1 MGGAHGVGWGCRD
14 PGSRRRLSHLLD
26 IPSSPPRAREG
37 GGGRTGGRA
46 RGRHKELPSPPP
58 LPSSSRSSPAGK
70 PSPTPV
76 RGATGHPRLPDLRG
90 GPARGKGRRQRR
102 PHPLRP
108 HPEPGPPPEFC
119 GASGAGCCT
128 SHSPPLP
135 RRPGERAGER
145 VGRGEETRAGGS
157 WSRQAP
163 GVTFADLCAGGCEAA
178 KSAGAGLQVPGVR
191 VRARGSGGNDEEF
204 CQVLP
209 AVPSTCVKGAPR
221 RERGP
226 GPGLHSPSAQ
236 RRLCR

>member
-1 MGGAHGVGWGCRD
+1 MRTEWGGGAGT
-14 PGSRRRLSHLLD
+14 PGRAGAFPTSS
-26 IPSSPPRAREG
+26 ISPPALPELGRAAGGGPEG
-37 GGGRTGGRA
+37 GLEADT
-46 RGRHKELPSPPP
+46 KSFPSLPS
-58 LPSSSRSSPAGK
+58 LPSSSRSSPARK

-90 GPARGKGRRQRR
+90 GPARGKGRWQRR

-108 HPEPGPPPEFC
+108 HPDLGSPPEFC

-163 GVTFADLCAGGCEAA
+163 GLTFADLCAGGCEAA
-178 KSAGAGLQVPGVR
+178 KGAGAGLQVPGVR
-191 VRARGSGGNDEEF
+191 VRARGSGGNGEEF
-204 CQVLP
+204 RQVLP
-209 AVPSTCVKGAPR
+209 AVTSTCVKGAPR

-236 RRLCR
+236 RKL